1 MNLFSM
7 NTINSGWRHSLVK
20 RAAWKRIKQLAQA
33 AYDHPS
39 EAREAATGFRKVLD
53 EAHALRH
60 LTRSVNVGGRNF
72 QLVTSPGFP
81 SPAWELWIRNELHRL
96 RPIIG
101 HTEGLLLAIMAM
113 TKKCP
118 LRCAH
123 CFEWDALNHKETL
136 AIEDVLSMIRKFQ
149 ERGVSQIELSG
160 GEPLNRFNDLITILR
175 SSDHHATDFWIL
187 TSGYRLTA
195 ERAGEL
201 KNAGLTG
208 ASISVDHWSA
218 AAHDRFR
225 GSEGSH
231 EYARMA
237 VKHAR
242 EAGLVT
248 ALSLVPLKSFCR
260 MEDLLRYAEM
270 AREWGAHF
278 IRLVEP
284 RAVGHFAKK
293 DVELGEREHAV
304 LDEFV
309 RTMHRERRYRDYP
322 IIDHYASYQR
332 NVGCSGSGKR
342 FVYVDTDGQIH
353 ACPFCQK
360 PCGSALHEPLEKLY
374 ATMEE
379 AGGCHVH
386 ETV

>member
-1 MNLFSM
+1 MNIDIM
-7 NTINSGWRHSLVK
+7 NTMNTGWRHGLVK
-20 RAAWKRIKQLAQA
+20 RSAWKRIKQLALGAYADPGEAHA
-33 AYDHPS
+33 AS
-39 EAREAATGFRKVLD
+39 MGFRKVLD
-53 EAHALRH
+53 EAHTFRH
-60 LTRSVNVGGRNF
+60 LTRSVRVGGRNF

-81 SPAWELWIRNELHRL
+81 SPAWDLWIRNELHRI
-96 RPIIG
+96 RPMVG

-123 CFEWDALNHKETL
+123 CFEWDALNGKEAL
-136 AIEDVLSMIRKFQ
+136 RVEDVLGMIRKFQ
-149 ERGVSQIELSG
+149 ERGVAQIELSG
-160 GEPLNRFNDLITILR
+160 GEPLNRFNDLLAILR
-175 SSDHHATDFWIL
+175 GSDRQATDFWIL
-187 TSGYRLTA
+187 TSGYRLTS

-201 KNAGLTG
+201 KDAGLTG
-208 ASISVDHWSA
+208 ASISVDHWSEA
-218 AAHDRFR
+218 EHDRFR
-225 GSEGSH
+225 GVKGSH
-231 EYARMA
+231 EHARMA

-248 ALSLVPLKSFCR
+248 AVSLVPLQSFCR

-270 AREWGAHF
+270 AHEWGAHF

-284 RAVGHFAKK
+284 RAVGHFANKE
-293 DVELGEREHAV
+293 VELGADHHEL

-309 RTMHRERRYRDYP
+309 RVMHREVRYRHYP
-322 IIDHYASYQR
+322 IVDHYASYQR

-342 FVYVDTDGQIH
+342 FAYVDTDGQIH

-360 PCGSALHEPLEKLY
+360 PCGSVLHEPLERLY
-374 ATMEE
+374 ANMDE

-386 ETV
+386 ATV